1 MSVLRYLISIVLD
14 YIRWSQMVPMI
25 LAWAFILLALAAMT
39 FINFEETSVP
49 ILVWLAGFW
58 EKYEWLPAIDLSA
71 YEQAD
76 GSIRITD
83 ELLQPAILKAWG
95 IISLVLLVIDLLRTS
110 FSGQREHKTLSRKL
124 LIAAIACAIL
134 SVGFLLNYWL
144 SNESYNGGSAGWV
157 TLFIGAPALVWLIS
171 AYSLSVGHL
180 LNKVNGLLIDRDD
193 DPGRLAKY

>member
-1 MSVLRYLISIVLD
+1 MSVLRYLVSIGLD

-25 LAWAFILLALAAMT
+25 LAWAFILLALTAMT
-39 FINFEETSVP
+39 FINFQETSVS
-49 ILVWLAGFW
+49 ILAWLSGIW
-58 EKYEWLPAIDLSA
+58 EKYEWLPSIDLSA

-95 IISLVLLVIDLLRTS
+95 VISLVLLVIDLLRTS

-124 LIAAIACAIL
+124 LIAAIGCAIL

-144 SNESYNGGSAGWV
+144 SSESYDDGTTGWV

-171 AYSLSVGHL
+171 AYSLSIGHL
-180 LNKVNGLLIDRDD
+180 LNNINGRLIDRDN